1 MIKTVYITGCLGF
14 IGSYVTRACLE
25 KGWYVRGVDKMTYA
39 SRPELLEEFNKYKEV
54 NNNVEI
60 VCTDGIPINYNLEKA
75 TDNDKIINMLVNVD
89 TIDIVS
95 KDLVAKANVRL
106 QINPAI

>member
-1 MIKTVYITGCLGF
+1 ML
-14 IGSYVTRACLE
+14 S
-25 KGWYVRGVDKMTYA
+25 
-39 SRPELLEEFNKYKEV
+39 KEV

-60 VCTDGIPINYNLEKA
+60 VCTDGIPINYNLEKV
-75 TDNDKIINMLVNVD
+75 TENNKIINIFVNVD

-106 QINPAI
+106 QTFVNMVKYFIVNNYGWLFRCFT